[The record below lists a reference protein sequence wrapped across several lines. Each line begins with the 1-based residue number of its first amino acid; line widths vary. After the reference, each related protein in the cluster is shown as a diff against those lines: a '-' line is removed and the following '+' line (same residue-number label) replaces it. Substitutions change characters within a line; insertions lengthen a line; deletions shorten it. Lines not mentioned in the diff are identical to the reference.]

1 MAITRTYD
9 LLNVNGEKGW
19 VRDSWARRAIARIQK
34 TLSNLVVPTASTA
47 NPQMDGTA
55 DPGVSTDYARAD
67 HVHPRDTT
75 KADAATTYTKSQ
87 IDAMIPSV
95 PSAST
100 SNPAMDGTASP
111 GSSTAWARGDH
122 VHPHDTSK
130 QDALSSAQMDAV
142 NSGVTAEFVTGKFAV
157 VTGTLPTSAT
167 WGAYSNYPNG
177 FTYTNCV
184 MLSFEVYRAAA
195 NDWRQGEGSI
205 TNSFSR
211 LYCAM
216 DANGIRAMT
225 NNSST
230 YGADYRVVLM
240 RTDI

>member
-1 MAITRTYD
+1 MPETITKTYE
-9 LLNVNGEKGW
+9 LISVKGVKGW
-19 VRDSWARRAIARIQK
+19 IRDSWARRKILALQQAIAAI
-34 TLSNLVVPTASTA
+34 VVPTASTS

-55 DPGVSTDYARAD
+55 APGSSTDYARAD
-67 HVHPRDTT
+67 HVHPSDTS
-75 KADAATTYTKSQ
+75 KADAL
-87 IDAMIPSV
+87 
-95 PSAST
+95 T
-100 SNPAMDGTASP
+100 SS
-111 GSSTAWARGDH
+111 
-122 VHPHDTSK
+122 
-130 QDALSSAQMDAV
+130 QMDAV
-142 NSGVTAEFVTGKFAV
+142 NSGVTAAFVTGKFAV

-167 WGAYSNYPNG
+167 WGAYSSYPNG

-184 MLSFEVYRAAA
+184 MLSFEVYRASAG
-195 NDWRQGEGSI
+195 DWRQGEGSI

-230 YGADYRVVLM
+230 YGADYRAVLM